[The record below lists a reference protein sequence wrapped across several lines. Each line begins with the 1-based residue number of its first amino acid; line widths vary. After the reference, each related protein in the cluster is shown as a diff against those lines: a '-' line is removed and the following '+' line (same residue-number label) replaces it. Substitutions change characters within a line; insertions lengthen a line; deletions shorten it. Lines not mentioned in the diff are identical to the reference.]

1 MKDIRKIRTG
11 QVQGKV
17 RTHSPTLRAVRSTLV
32 LATACSLVGSAAGIA
47 GAATSSASVR
57 AHKAT
62 TVKPDFAFY
71 RGKTLSFITGGGS
84 GAGYDEFALTLAPAI
99 GSYLHAT
106 VNVTDI
112 TPGATIPGSDEGAA
126 SAPNGLT
133 IAMGYFGEYI
143 QNDIEGVPSA
153 AYTIKDQELIGGAG
167 PQPYVI
173 AALKSTGLTRLG
185 TALKTKNV
193 WVGLE
198 GQGGMMNTFLLD
210 AYKSAGST
218 ILSGYG
224 NAPGALSGL
233 LRHDG
238 TIGINAASVFIPSIQ
253 SGALV
258 PLASSVP
265 AAKGTV
271 DYARMSHVPTL
282 ATWMAAN
289 PPKVK
294 SAFAAMKV
302 MNALDAMAFDT
313 LFEPK
318 GTPMKY
324 VAALQVAFKHAM
336 LSKSVDNA
344 LLNLDIPDTYVA
356 PQEITKQINAA
367 TLPAGEAAIKPY
379 LTLNANG

>member
-1 MKDIRKIRTG
+1 MRIFRKAGSGRVHRDTG
-11 QVQGKV
+11 IQSSVH
-17 RTHSPTLRAVRSTLV
+17 RLTRSALV
-32 LATACSLVGSAAGIA
+32 VATAFGLVGSAAA
-47 GAATSSASVR
+47 MTGAASASTGVR
-57 AHKAT
+57 AHKTAV
-62 TVKPDFAFY
+62 VKPDFAFY

-112 TPGATIPGSDEGAA
+112 TPGATIPGSDEGASA
-126 SAPNGLT
+126 APNGLT

-143 QNDIEGVPSA
+143 QNDIEKVPSV

-167 PQPYVI
+167 PQPYVL
-173 AALKSTGLTRLG
+173 AAVKSSGLTRLG

-193 WVGLE
+193 WVSLE
-198 GQGGMMNTFLLD
+198 GQGGMMTTFLLD
-210 AYKSAGST
+210 AYKSHGST
-218 ILSGYG
+218 ILSGYP
-224 NAPGALSGL
+224 NAPGALAGL
-233 LRHDG
+233 LRRDG

-253 SGALV
+253 AGTLV

-265 AAKGTV
+265 ATPGTV

-282 ATWMAAN
+282 STWMAAN

-313 LFEPK
+313 LFEPQ

-324 VAALQVAFKHAM
+324 VAALRIAFKHAM
-336 LSKSVDNA
+336 LSKSVDSA
-344 LLNLDIPDTYVA
+344 LLNLDIPDTYVT
-356 PQEITKQINAA
+356 PQEITRQINAA
-367 TLPAGEAAIKPY
+367 TLPSGEAAIKPY

>member
-1 MKDIRKIRTG
+1 M
-11 QVQGKV
+11 
-17 RTHSPTLRAVRSTLV
+17 
-32 LATACSLVGSAAGIA
+32 ATAFGLVGSAAA
-47 GAATSSASVR
+47 MTGAASASTGVR
-57 AHKAT
+57 AHKTAV
-62 TVKPDFAFY
+62 VKPDFAFY

-112 TPGATIPGSDEGAA
+112 TPGATIPGSDEGASA
-126 SAPNGLT
+126 APNGLT

-143 QNDIEGVPSA
+143 QNDIEKVPSV

-167 PQPYVI
+167 PQPYVL
-173 AALKSTGLTRLG
+173 AAVKSSGLTRLG

-193 WVGLE
+193 WVSLE
-198 GQGGMMNTFLLD
+198 GQGGMMTTFLLD
-210 AYKSAGST
+210 AYKSHGST
-218 ILSGYG
+218 ILSGYP
-224 NAPGALSGL
+224 NAPGALAGL
-233 LRHDG
+233 LRRDG

-253 SGALV
+253 AGTLV

-265 AAKGTV
+265 ATPGTV

-282 ATWMAAN
+282 STWMAAN

-313 LFEPK
+313 LFEPQ

-324 VAALQVAFKHAM
+324 VAALRIAFKHAM
-336 LSKSVDNA
+336 LSKSVDSA
-344 LLNLDIPDTYVA
+344 LLNLDIPDTYVT
-356 PQEITKQINAA
+356 PQEITRQINAA
-367 TLPAGEAAIKPY
+367 TLPSGEAAIKPY